1 MSHPKH
7 GPGFHH
13 IAIRAYDFDATL
25 AFYSKVFG
33 FERRYGWG
41 DAGARAAML
50 GVGELNY
57 IEVFEGRP
65 AGEKVAE
72 GGLLH
77 YAIRVSDV
85 DGIYAKALAA
95 GAVSQV
101 EPKDVDIQGDHVVTV
116 RLAFVVGLDGEV
128 IELFKNDEL

>member
-13 IAIRAYDFDATL
+13 VAIRAIDYDATL
-25 AFYSKVFG
+25 AFYKEAFG

-41 DAGARAAML
+41 EPGSRAAML
-50 GVGELNY
+50 GVGDLNY
-57 IEVFEGRP
+57 VEVFEGRP
-65 AGEKVAE
+65 AGVAIPE

-85 DGIYAKALAA
+85 DGIYAKAIAA
-95 GAVSQV
+95 GATSQV
-101 EPKDVDIQGDHVVTV
+101 EPKDVPIQGDHVVNV
-116 RLAFVVGLDGEV
+116 RLAFLVGLDGEV